1 MIITHLLK
9 NMKYTTVAMSNR
21 NKTAMTIAE
30 TSADDNS
37 SCSAGRN
44 MTQSPRY
51 LHIRQRCAISCHTWE
66 SWRCCS
72 PSTRSWTDASNE
84 PPGKAKILQVYT
96 PASRS
101 SRWPMIKACSLIA
114 TLSLRNVSWIL
125 IPNCWWKT
133 RTMISFRSFSLK
145 PHWTWVI
152 WSFSGPGMNLHGKET
167 FCRRY
172 PVTTAG
178 DVILWAWKTAQKLR
192 HQHHLQR
199 IQSDEQFSKED
210 FAQSYKVL

>member
-1 MIITHLLK
+1 MITHTFWRTWRTQRLPWA
-9 NMKYTTVAMSNR
+9 TVTRQQWRQRKPRPM
-21 NKTAMTIAE
+21 
-30 TSADDNS
+30 TSAAALLEETWPMAWL
-37 SCSAGRN
+37 CAR
-44 MTQSPRY
+44 SPHR
-51 LHIRQRCAISCHTWE
+51 HAE

-72 PSTRSWTDASNE
+72 PSTRSCMDASNE
-84 PPGKAKILQVYT
+84 PPGKAEILQVYA

-101 SRWPMIKACSLIA
+101 SRWLMIKACSLIA
-114 TLSLRNVSWIL
+114 TLSFRNVSWIV
-125 IPNCWWKT
+125 IPNCWWET
-133 RTMISFRSFSLK
+133 RMMVLFSLN

-178 DVILWAWKTAQKLR
+178 DVILWAWKTAQRLR

-199 IQSDEQFSKED
+199 VQSDEQFSKGD